1 MIGIKKMY
9 KLLFIFFMVISSPL
23 YSNEFTFHCDR
34 DDKLRST
41 VYRINTS
48 NRSVV
53 HTHSILHPISKEGK
67 TDVFEGEGKLNV
79 YRWNEHDMSIW
90 IISLSGLMVFPET
103 VTTVLLNFEVGS
115 KISHNFKNITP
126 RSEGITNT
134 DTPFHSTKSDCY
146 ILE

>member
-1 MIGIKKMY
+1 MFKF
-9 KLLFIFFMVISSPL
+9 LFIFFMFVSSPL
-23 YSNEFTFHCDR
+23 YSNEFIFHCDR
-34 DDKLRST
+34 DDKLLST
-41 VYRINTS
+41 VYKINTS
-48 NRSVV
+48 DYSVI
-53 HTHSILHPISKEGK
+53 HTHSIQHPISKEDE

-79 YRWNEHDMSIW
+79 YRWNVYDKSIW
-90 IISLSGLMVFPET
+90 IISLSDFALHPES

-146 ILE
+146 ILK